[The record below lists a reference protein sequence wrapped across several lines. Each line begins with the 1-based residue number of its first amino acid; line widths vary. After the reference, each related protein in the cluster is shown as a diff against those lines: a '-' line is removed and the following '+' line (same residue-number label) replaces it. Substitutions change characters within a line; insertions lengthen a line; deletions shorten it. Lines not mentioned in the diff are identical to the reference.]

1 MVTVYGKYVRVVIYR
16 DGDKV
21 ELCIS
26 PIWDPSCEDS
36 IVLIGRAKDF
46 KEKAEELIN
55 EIVSLTRKA
64 LNEFKS

>member
-1 MVTVYGKYVRVVIYR
+1 MYGKYVRVVIYR

-55 EIVSLTRKA
+55 EIASLVYMA
-64 LNEFKS
+64 LEAVEERR